1 MSITSASVGME
12 NALQYKTMLGHTM
25 EVYDAVYLHGADGQY
40 ITCPLH
46 GLANTPG
53 ATASVKP
60 FQTLR

>member
-1 MSITSASVGME
+1 ME